1 MNKKYKF
8 DSKSST
14 TENLKKIKEDSYVM
28 DKKFTFDLKDG
39 TTKTMEFEEFVR
51 WCCLIEAVQVVDNQQ
66 DVDTTNDKWIKP
78 LAFQKYIDERYHSMK
93 HDLKVEVVMGNI

>member
-28 DKKFTFDLKDG
+28 DKKFTFDLKDLS
-39 TTKTMEFEEFVR
+39 
-51 WCCLIEAVQVVDNQQ
+51 LIH
-66 DVDTTNDKWIKP
+66 I
-78 LAFQKYIDERYHSMK
+78 
-93 HDLKVEVVMGNI
+93 